1 MKTIVIAA
9 GYATRLGELTRNFPK
24 PLLKIGDNT
33 ILGRLLD
40 DIDPIES
47 IDEHIIVTN
56 HRFAPIFEEWAKE
69 QHYSKPLTIVDDGT
83 NNNEGR
89 LGAVGDLLFVMA
101 QKEID
106 DDLLV
111 VAADNLLFFHFK
123 DFVAFAKEKQTSCIM
138 YHEQPSI
145 EKLQRTGVVVLDEDN
160 RVLEMAEKPQQPKTH
175 HAVPPFYIY
184 LRKDF
189 DLIRHALEN
198 GCGNDAPGN
207 LAHYLVEH
215 TAMHAW
221 PMTGGRFDI
230 GSLDTYYEACEKYGK

>member
-9 GYATRLGELTRNFPK
+9 GYATRLGDLTKNFPK

-40 DIDPIES
+40 DIDPIAA
-47 IDEHIIVTN
+47 IDEHIIITN
-56 HRFAPIFEEWAKE
+56 HRFAPMFEAWVKE
-69 QHYSKPLTIVDDGT
+69 QHYRKPITIVDDGT
-83 NNNEGR
+83 TSNETR
-89 LGAVGDLLFVMA
+89 LGAVGDLLYAM
-101 QKEID
+101 EHLTLN

-111 VAADNLLFFHFK
+111 VAADNLLFFHFQE
-123 DFVAFAKEKQTSCIM
+123 FVDFAKAKQTSCIM

-145 EKLQRTGVVVLDEDN
+145 EKLQRTGVVVLDEHN
-160 RVLEMAEKPQQPKTH
+160 KVLEMAEKPQQPKTH
-175 HAVPPFYIY
+175 HAVPPFYLY
-184 LRKDF
+184 MQKDLE
-189 DLIRHALEN
+189 LIRHALEN

-215 TAMHAW
+215 TTMHAW
-221 PMTGGRFDI
+221 PMNGGRFDI